1 MGPVQSNGAK
11 GCAQGRIG
19 MIRFP
24 IFASN
29 RFSIHFKREAPALK
43 DSLPPVRGKTGTA
56 LGLALAL
63 TLAASGLAHA
73 QQDYVP
79 PLSGAVQTAWQT
91 QGEYFGPIDGGG
103 GNLGAWLIANGN
115 NSYTVI
121 FLPGGLLT
129 IPIHRDQGV
138 QDYGG
143 WVRTGWSRSNFL
155 GTATLNGT
163 TFATTTPNGYKTTEI
178 KTAGDAHT
186 ITGTT
191 PTGATF
197 TLKKIVRVSATH
209 GRKPLAAWKA
219 KVWFD
224 SATAQADLTKW
235 TNKDN
240 AVSLSRT
247 YYLYRGIQ
255 TKDTHGAGLLHIEFQ
270 GCFNPTA
277 TGQGRSNSGIY
288 LQSHYE
294 SQVLDSFGTSAAI
307 DDYGAVYSV
316 KPPSVNAALPP
327 LTWHTYDIYF
337 TPRTSGNAGD
347 AAGAATMTIY
357 ANGVKTQDKTAVP
370 GVTTAGVAGNLLAP
384 GPLYLQNHGNEVVYN
399 NIWFIPD
406 ATEQSLPYE
415 SLLDTAVTSIDA
427 YQLKPLPNGGAINIL
442 GLRGDFD
449 LSGRKVERENHYI
462 SVQPLF
468 SLPAEKR

>member
-1 MGPVQSNGAK
+1 
-11 GCAQGRIG
+11 

-24 IFASN
+24 N
-29 RFSIHFKREAPALK
+29 FKNDRRNKGAAW
-43 DSLPPVRGKTGTA
+43 
-56 LGLALAL
+56 GLALAL
-63 TLAASGLAHA
+63 AFGTAGIAHA

-79 PLSGAVQTAWQT
+79 PLSGAVQTTWQT

-115 NSYTVI
+115 NSYTVV

-129 IPIHRDQGV
+129 IPVKHGEP
-138 QDYGG
+138 DYGG
-143 WVRTGWSRSNFL
+143 WNRTGWNRSNFL

-163 TFATTTPNGYKTTEI
+163 AFVTTTQAGYKTTAI
-178 KTAGDAHT
+178 NTTGDAHSLV
-186 ITGTT
+186 GTT

-197 TLKKIVRVSATH
+197 TLKKVVRVSVTH
-209 GRKPLAAWKA
+209 GRRPPASWKPKL
-219 KVWFD
+219 WFD
-224 SATAQADLTKW
+224 SSTGQADLANW

-240 AVSLSRT
+240 AVQLSRN
-247 YYLYRGIQ
+247 YLYRGIQ
-255 TKDTHGAGLLHIEFQ
+255 TKDTHGAGFLHIEFQ

-288 LQSHYE
+288 YQSHYE
-294 SQVLDSFGTSAAI
+294 TQVLDSFGTGAAI
-307 DDYGAVYSV
+307 DDYGAIYSV

-327 LTWHTYDIYF
+327 LTWHTYDVYF

-347 AAGAATMTIY
+347 AAGAATFTVY
-357 ANGVKTQDKTAVP
+357 ANGVKTQDKTPAP
-370 GVTTAGVAGNLLAP
+370 NVTTAGVSGNLLAP
-384 GPLYLQNHGNEVVYN
+384 GPLYLQNHGNEVVFN

-406 ATEQSLPYE
+406 ATEQSLPIE
-415 SLLDTAVTSIDA
+415 TILDTATTSINA
-427 YQLKPLPNGGAINIL
+427 YQLKALQNGSTLSIF
-442 GLRGDFD
+442 GLQGEFD